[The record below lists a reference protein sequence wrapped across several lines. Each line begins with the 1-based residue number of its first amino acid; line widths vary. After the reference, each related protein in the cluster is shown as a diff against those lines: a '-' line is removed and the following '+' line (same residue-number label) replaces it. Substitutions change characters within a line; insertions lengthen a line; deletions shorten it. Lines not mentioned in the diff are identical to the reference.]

1 MRDGAVEELVVDFV
15 EDFVEVEPLA
25 LGTGDMFTAASL
37 TEEMQIAADVV
48 LVEVEI
54 VAFALIGGDGFAE
67 ELADEDIGE
76 RFEDGSGGGLE
87 GVGDAEFEAAVF
99 GLDEGVGVG
108 EAAELDGENGERGT
122 GADSAED
129 LLADFDWRRG
139 LGGVV
144 KAWKAQ
150 LAALDLHVS

>member
-1 MRDGAVEELVVDFV
+1 M
-15 EDFVEVEPLA
+15 
-25 LGTGDMFTAASL
+25 
-37 TEEMQIAADVV
+37 
-48 LVEVEI
+48 
-54 VAFALIGGDGFAE
+54 
-67 ELADEDIGE
+67 
-76 RFEDGSGGGLE
+76 E

-99 GLDEGVGVG
+99 GLDEGIGVG
-108 EAAELDGENGERGT
+108 EAAEFDGEIGKRGT
-122 GADSAED
+122 RADSAED

>member
-1 MRDGAVEELVVDFV
+1 MGDGAVEELVVDFV
-15 EDFVEVEPLA
+15 EDFVEVETVA
-25 LGTGDMFTAASL
+25 LGTGDVFTAAGL
-37 TEEMQIAADVV
+37 TEEMEIAADVV

-54 VAFALIGGDGFAE
+54 VAFALMGGDGFAE
-67 ELADEDIGE
+67 ELADEDKGE
-76 RFEDGSGGGLE
+76 GFEDGSGGGLE

-99 GLDEGVGVG
+99 GLDEGIGVG
-108 EAAELDGENGERGT
+108 EAAEFDGENGERGT

-144 KAWKAQ
+144 KAWEAE

>member
-1 MRDGAVEELVVDFV
+1 MGDGAVEEFVVDFV
-15 EDFVEVEPLA
+15 EDFVEVETVA
-25 LGTGDMFTAASL
+25 LGTGDVFTAAGL
-37 TEEMQIAADVV
+37 TEEMEIAADVL

-54 VAFALIGGDGFAE
+54 VAFALMGGDGFAE
-67 ELADEDIGE
+67 ELADEDKGE
-76 RFEDGSGGGLE
+76 GFEDGSGGGLE

-99 GLDEGVGVG
+99 GLDEGIGVG
-108 EAAELDGENGERGT
+108 EAAEFDGENGERGT

-144 KAWKAQ
+144 KAWEAE

>member
-1 MRDGAVEELVVDFV
+1 MGEEAVEELVVDFV
-15 EDFVEVEPLA
+15 EDFVEVETLA
-25 LGTGDMFTAASL
+25 LGTGDVFATAGL
-37 TEEMQIAADVV
+37 TEEMQIAADV
-48 LVEVEI
+48 LLIEVEV

-67 ELADEDIGE
+67 ELADEDKGE
-76 RFEDGSGGGLE
+76 GFEDGGGGGLE

-99 GLDEGVGVG
+99 GLDEGIGVG

-122 GADSAED
+122 WADSAED
-129 LLADFDWRRG
+129 LLADSDWRRG

>member
-1 MRDGAVEELVVDFV
+1 M
-15 EDFVEVEPLA
+15 EVETVA
-25 LGTGDMFTAASL
+25 LGTGDVFTAAGL
-37 TEEMQIAADVV
+37 TEEMEIAADVV

-54 VAFALIGGDGFAE
+54 VAFALMGGDGFAE
-67 ELADEDIGE
+67 ELADEDKGE
-76 RFEDGSGGGLE
+76 GFEDGSGGGLE

-99 GLDEGVGVG
+99 GLDEGIGVG
-108 EAAELDGENGERGT
+108 EAAEFDGENGERGT

-144 KAWKAQ
+144 KAWEAE